1 VKFPAPRVTD
11 IPSTVLAGAVV
22 AGAVVLDVVADVVV
36 VVVRDAGVDVDD
48 SAVPS
53 SGIEGVVLLCVAT

>member
-1 VKFPAPRVTD
+1 M
-11 IPSTVLAGAVV
+11 PSTVLADAVV
-22 AGAVVLDVVADVVV
+22 AGAVVLDVVGDAVAVA

-53 SGIEGVVLLCVAT
+53 SGIEGVVLLGVAT